1 MTSPRGAPQQ
11 RPTPVP
17 DADAD
22 ARAHAVVERMMRR
35 DEFSR
40 WLGIELVDAGVRRA
54 TARMTVRPEMVN
66 GFGIGHGGIVYA
78 LADSVFA
85 FTTNSN
91 GEISV
96 AVDCAMSYPAATH
109 PGDVLT
115 AVGVERVGT
124 RRLGFCDVTITNQD
138 DVVVGLFRG
147 TIYRTLKP
155 LPLDGP

>member
-1 MTSPRGAPQQ
+1 MTDR
-11 RPTPVP
+11 T
-17 DADAD
+17 ADQA
-22 ARAHAVVERMMRR
+22 ARAVVDRMMRT
-35 DEFSR
+35 DEFSK
-40 WLGIELVDAGVRRA
+40 WLGIEIVDAGVGRA

-85 FTTNSN
+85 FTVNSN

-96 AVDCAMSYPAATH
+96 AVDCAMSYPAATR

-115 AVGVERVGT
+115 ATGIERAGT

-138 DVVVGLFRG
+138 DVIVGLFRG

-155 LPLDGP
+155 LFPETRDTGHPA

>member
-1 MTSPRGAPQQ
+1 MN
-11 RPTPVP
+11 
-17 DADAD
+17 AD
-22 ARAHAVVERMMRR
+22 ARARAVVDRMIGQ
-35 DEFSR
+35 DEFSK
-40 WLGIELVDAGVRRA
+40 WLGIEVVDAGVGRA

-85 FTTNSN
+85 FTVNSS

-96 AVDCAMSYPAATH
+96 AVDCAMSYPSATR

-115 AVGVERVGT
+115 AVGVERAGT
-124 RRLGFCDVTITNQD
+124 RRLGFCDVTITNQH
-138 DVVVGLFRG
+138 DVIVGLFRG

-155 LPLDGP
+155 LFPPTRDAGNSP